1 MPTAGRFSCS
11 LTDYDNEHA
20 NVGFA
25 IPVLTAANF
34 DAQQTLMNTFIAAL
48 MDMVLGNR
56 WKNSQ
61 AIEVLNNITPATD
74 QAAQVE
80 LKWLVQYHDGTTLKR
95 YSIEVPTANTAR
107 LDPNDRAHA
116 EIGDGAEV
124 DAFIDALEAY
134 GKTPDGNA
142 IVVDE
147 ITLVGRP
154 V

>member
-1 MPTAGRFSCS
+1 MPTSGRFSCS
-11 LTDYDNEHA
+11 LTDYDNEHG
-20 NVGFA
+20 NLGFN

-48 MDMVLGNR
+48 MDMVLGYR

-61 AIEVLNNITPATD
+61 AIEVLNNIESPNVP
-74 QAAQVE
+74 AAQVE
-80 LKWLVQYHDGTTLKR
+80 LKWLVQYHDPTSLKR
-95 YSIEVPTANTAR
+95 YTFEIPTANTAR
-107 LDPNDRAHA
+107 LDENDRSHA

-124 DAFIDALEAY
+124 DAFISALEAY
-134 GKTPDGNA
+134 GKTPDGGA